1 MNKYICKGVIV
12 ERKNDSTKRGIVIAL
27 DRKNKLLIAQQGDS
41 YWSDKFKNVNVVSY
55 KEVQ

>member
-1 MNKYICKGVIV
+1 MNKYICKGSIV
-12 ERKNDSTKRGIVIAL
+12 ERKNDPSKRGIVIAL
-27 DRKNKLLIAQQGDS
+27 DRKAKLLIAQQGDS

>member
-12 ERKNDSTKRGIVIAL
+12 ERKNDPTKCGVVIAL
-27 DRKNKLLIAQQGDS
+27 DRKQNLLIAQQGEA

>member
-12 ERKNDSTKRGIVIAL
+12 ERKNDPSKRGIVIAL
-27 DRKNKLLIAQQGDS
+27 DRKENLLIAQQGNS

-55 KEVQ
+55 KEVK

>member
-12 ERKNDSTKRGIVIAL
+12 ERKTDPAKCGIVIAL

-55 KEVQ
+55 KEVK